1 MVIAVMMYKKN
12 VVLQKTVWT
21 YPVPDMDFLSDTLL
35 PTEHKVKVKEDM
47 EDKVID
53 FSNDKLVKDLGQLHL
68 LTAEPLQDK
77 FTNSLI
83 ELYFEN

>member
-1 MVIAVMMYKKN
+1 
-12 VVLQKTVWT
+12 
-21 YPVPDMDFLSDTLL
+21 MDFLSDTLL

-68 LTAEPLQDK
+68 LTVEPLLVK
-77 FTNSLI
+77 FEQKSPNFISNYLI
-83 ELYFEN
+83 F